1 MAASPPGKK
10 PKPTAKSARDGGP
23 NEAADFIAEHLV
35 DLARLARR
43 HKLGTLGLL
52 LDMSLMEAKGK
63 ARLRRKRPRK
73 A

>member
-1 MAASPPGKK
+1 MTPSPPKK
-10 PKPTAKSARDGGP
+10 KRQPAAKSARDGGQK
-23 NEAADFIAEHLV
+23 EAADFIAEQLV

-43 HKLGTLGLL
+43 HKLVTLGLL